1 MNFYAFHIGDY
12 ASATRHLS
20 WEEDCAYRRLLD
32 VYYTREEPLP
42 DDLRAICR
50 LVVAST
56 PEQRE
61 AVEVVLHE
69 FFHQTE
75 AGWISPRADR
85 EIDAMRVKQSAQ
97 EEKNQHESERMRRYR
112 ERRAAMFDALRAFGV
127 VPAWDVSMKEL
138 QRLHDATCNAKGKE
152 PATDLQ
158 REQVVSGDAPAT
170 AISTNPNPITNT
182 NVNTPLTP
190 QGGRAGFEPLDL
202 DLDDTQAP
210 EDLPEPHELPRNVG
224 NNSHPMAGAVCL
236 VAKRMGIGLVNPS
249 NAKLKAL
256 LNAGVSVGQFQEA
269 VKKALDAKKTF
280 TYALAIVE
288 REEREARELADELN
302 RPKAAKTAAPGPKS
316 FAQQDREAGWA
327 RWEEMSGRP
336 HPDRL
341 AQQPRNVIDITPR
354 HTQTLLE
361 G

>member
-56 PEQRE
+56 AEQRQ

-97 EEKNQHESERMRRYR
+97 EEKNQHESDRMRRYR
-112 ERRAAMFDALRAFGV
+112 ERRAAMFEALRPFGV

-138 QRLHDATCNAKGKE
+138 QRLHDAICNAKPKTPE
-152 PATDLQ
+152 TDLQ

-190 QGGRAGFEPLDL
+190 QRGRAGFEPLDI

-210 EDLPEPHELPRNVG
+210 EDPPEPHQLPRNTG
-224 NNSHPMAGAVCL
+224 CSSHPLAAAVCL
-236 VAKRMGIGLVNPS
+236 VAKRMGIGLINPG
-249 NAKLKAL
+249 NAKLNTL
-256 LNAGVSVGQFQEA
+256 LNAGATVGQFQDA
-269 VKKALDAKKTF
+269 VQKALNAKKTF

-288 REEREARELADELN
+288 REEREARDLADSLSP
-302 RPKAAKTAAPGPKS
+302 PKAAKSVAPEQKS

-327 RWEEMSGRP
+327 RWEEMAGRP

-341 AQQPRNVIDITPR
+341 AQLPRNVIDITPR
-354 HTQTLLE
+354 VDQTLLE

>member
-56 PEQRE
+56 PEQRQ

-97 EEKNQHESERMRRYR
+97 DEKNQHESERMRRYR
-112 ERRAAMFDALRAFGV
+112 ERRAGMFEALRAFGV
-127 VPAWDVSMKEL
+127 VPAWDLPVKEL
-138 QRLHDATCNAKGKE
+138 QRLYDATCNAKPKS

-158 REQVVSGDAPAT
+158 REQAVSGDAPAT

-182 NVNTPLTP
+182 NVDTPLTP
-190 QGGRAGFEPLDL
+190 QGGRAGFDPLDL
-202 DLDDTQAP
+202 DDLP
-210 EDLPEPHELPRNVG
+210 EPEGLPEPHELPRNVG
-224 NNSHPMAGAVCL
+224 NNSHHLAGAVCL

-249 NAKLKAL
+249 NSKLNAL
-256 LNAGVSVGQFQEA
+256 LNAGVSVGQLQDA
-269 VKKALDAKKTF
+269 VQKALDARKNF
-280 TYALAIVE
+280 SYALSIA
-288 REEREARELADELN
+288 EREAREAGEIAAALAINPRGQPGGARTPNKQEALEQRN
-302 RPKAAKTAAPGPKS
+302 RAIGREAAAAIRAQA
-316 FAQQDREAGWA
+316 AQQGETHA
-327 RWEEMSGRP
+327 
-336 HPDRL
+336 
-341 AQQPRNVIDITPR
+341 N
-354 HTQTLLE
+354 
-361 G
+361 

>member
-50 LVVAST
+50 LVVAAT
-56 PEQRE
+56 PEQRY

-97 EEKNQHESERMRRYR
+97 EQKNQHESDRMRRYR
-112 ERRAAMFDALRAFGV
+112 DRRAVMFEALRVFGV
-127 VPAWDVSMKEL
+127 VPAWDVSMKDL
-138 QRLHDATCNAKGKE
+138 QRLHEATCNGKSKQ
-152 PATDLQ
+152 PATELQ
-158 REQVVSGDAPAT
+158 REQTVSGDVTAT
-170 AISTNPNPITNT
+170 AISTNPNPRTNP
-182 NVNTPLTP
+182 NVDPPLTP
-190 QGGRAGFEPLDL
+190 QGERVEVAGP
-202 DLDDTQAP
+202 DDV
-210 EDLPEPHELPRNVG
+210 HELSLN
-224 NNSHPMAGAVCL
+224 AGSSNHHLAGSVCL
-236 VAKRMGIGLVNPS
+236 LAKRLGIGQVNPGNS
-249 NAKLKAL
+249 KLNAL
-256 LNAGVSVGQFQEA
+256 LNAGVLVGQFQEA
-269 VKKALDAKKTF
+269 VEKAVNAKKNF
-280 TYALAIVE
+280 SYALSIVE
-288 REEREARELADELN
+288 REEKEARELAAALGK
-302 RPKAAKTAAPGPKS
+302 PKAQAAAPAFKS

-327 RWEEMSGRP
+327 RWEDMTGRQ

-341 AQQPRNVIDITPR
+341 AQQSRTVIDITPR
-354 HTQTLLE
+354 VDQALLKD
-361 G
+361 

>member
-56 PEQRE
+56 PDQRQ

-138 QRLHDATCNAKGKE
+138 QRLHDATCNAKPKT

-158 REQVVSGDAPAT
+158 REQVVSGEAPAT
-170 AISTNPNPITNT
+170 AISTNPITNT
-182 NVNTPLTP
+182 NVDTPLTP
-190 QGGRAGFEPLDL
+190 QGGRAGFDPLDL
-202 DLDDTQAP
+202 DG
-210 EDLPEPHELPRNVG
+210 LPEPHQLPRNTG
-224 NNSHPMAGAVCL
+224 SAHLPGSNSHNLAGAVCL
-236 VAKRMGIGLVNPS
+236 MAKRMGIALVNPANS
-249 NAKLKAL
+249 KLNAL
-256 LNAGVSVGQFQEA
+256 LNAGASVAQFEGAIQ
-269 VKKALDAKKTF
+269 KAMAGGKNF
-280 TYALAIVE
+280 SYALSIVE
-288 REEREARELADELN
+288 REEKEARELVDSLA
-302 RPKAAKTAAPGPKS
+302 RPKASTPAAIAPKS
-316 FAQQDREAGWA
+316 FAEQEREAGMR
-327 RWEEMSGRP
+327 RWEQMTGRQ
-336 HPDRL
+336 HPEL
-341 AQQPRNVIDITPR
+341 QPAAGHNVIDIIP
-354 HTQTLLE
+354 TQVKI
-361 G
+361 GAAQ

>member
-56 PEQRE
+56 PEQRQ

-97 EEKNQHESERMRRYR
+97 DEKNQHESERMRRYR

-138 QRLHDATCNAKGKE
+138 QRLHDATCNAKTKT

-190 QGGRAGFEPLDL
+190 HGGRAGFEPLDSA
-202 DLDDTQAP
+202 DLQ
-210 EDLPEPHELPRNVG
+210 EDLPEPHELPSNAA
-224 NNSHPMAGAVCL
+224 NNSHHLAGTVCL
-236 VAKRMGIGLVNPS
+236 LAKRMGIGLVNPGNS
-249 NAKLKAL
+249 KLNAL
-256 LNAGVSVGQFQEA
+256 LNAGVSVGQFQDA
-269 VKKALDAKKTF
+269 VQKALDGRKNF
-280 TYALAIVE
+280 SYALSIVE
-288 REEREARELADELN
+288 REEREARDLADSLS
-302 RPKAAKTAAPGPKS
+302 RPKVAKRAAPEQKS
-316 FAQQDREAGWA
+316 FGQQEREAGWA
-327 RWEEMSGRP
+327 RWEQMTGRT
-336 HPDRL
+336 HPDRQ
-341 AQQPRNVIDITPR
+341 AQQPHNVIDITPLE
-354 HTQTLLE
+354 TQSRLE